1 MDAFKS
7 VQDGKSQEEFMNKMA
22 KGEFTLRDMY
32 NQFQKVMSMGSMG
45 KLMGMMPGMPDYLLP
60 KSGDDEA
67 TNRLKKFMVSPPP
80 KSY

>member
-7 VQDGKSQEEFMNKMA
+7 VQDGKSQEELMNKMA

-45 KLMGMMPGMPDYLLP
+45 KVRTVPRNSFINALVFVRRSQLFFFYFTLCH
-60 KSGDDEA
+60 KS
-67 TNRLKKFMVSPPP
+67 
-80 KSY
+80 